1 MLKSGKKYK
10 INMYLKT
17 ILLFIILLIYIFLYN
32 YKSTLKKKTIGIIS
46 VRNEVNIGNNLVK
59 YAISKKLK
67 EFGFTPY
74 IIATHW
80 KSYNITFINK
90 TTNLVVIKHNFSEIN
105 ENEYDILMVNS
116 DQTWNKYDEHF
127 YDYGFLKFAENW
139 NIPRFAYAAS
149 YGDYWILNKKDKKI
163 VKKLLKKFIGISVRE
178 KSAVEIL
185 QKNFGVKSIHVLDPT
200 LLLDS
205 KDYLELIRDYKSNIN
220 INENYI
226 FSYIVGRTQPIYN
239 IVNKIGA
246 KLNDNVR
253 FLLLNNKTSIENF
266 IYLISNC
273 KAVISNS
280 YHGTIFSI
288 IFNKPFITF
297 ANPKAQ
303 RFVSLGEIF
312 NIKSRIISKYNISD
326 ISLLNKPLNI
336 NNTLFKLLK
345 EESLIFLKSIYKY

>member
-1 MLKSGKKYK
+1 
-10 INMYLKT
+10 MYHKT

-59 YAISKKLK
+59 YAISQKLK

-80 KSYNITFINK
+80 RSYNITFINK

-116 DQTWNKYDEHF
+116 DQTWNKFDEHF

-149 YGDYWILNKKDKKI
+149 YGDYWILNKKDKII

-205 KDYLELIRDYKSNIN
+205 KDYLELIRNYKSNLN

-226 FSYIVGRTQPIYN
+226 FSYIICPTQTIFN
-239 IVNKIGA
+239 IVNEIGA
-246 KLNDNVR
+246 KLNYNVH
-253 FLLLNNKTSIENF
+253 FLLLNNNTSIENF

-273 KAVISNS
+273 KAVITNS

-297 ANPKAQ
+297 ANSKAK
-303 RFVSLGEIF
+303 RFVSLEEIF
-312 NIKSRIISKYNISD
+312 NVKSRILSKYYISD
-326 ISLLNKPLNI
+326 LSLLNKPLNI

-345 EESLIFLKSIYKY
+345 EESLNFLKKHLQILK

>member
-1 MLKSGKKYK
+1 
-10 INMYLKT
+10 MYHKT

-116 DQTWNKYDEHF
+116 DQTWNKFDEHF

-345 EESLIFLKSIYKY
+345 EESLNFLKKHLQILK